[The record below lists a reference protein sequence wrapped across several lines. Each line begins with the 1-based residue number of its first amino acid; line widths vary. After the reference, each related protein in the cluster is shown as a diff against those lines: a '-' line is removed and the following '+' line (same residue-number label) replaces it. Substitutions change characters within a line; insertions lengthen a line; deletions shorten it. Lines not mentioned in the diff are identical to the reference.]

1 MIGTPFMSKD
11 IKEQRKIA
19 KMNKKPW
26 QHEVRDDK
34 GRRRFHGAFTGG
46 FSAGYY
52 NTVGSKE
59 GWKPK
64 ERYENGLK
72 QNVVDFM
79 DEEDIKDIYKEGCC
93 YGKVNNDENKVDM
106 NKENDIFDYLLKD
119 NTNNDRR
126 FNALQ
131 KELMINA
138 GFDVEC
144 KENGNCL
151 FLSKDNEEY
160 YKKIDFKCKEDYYG
174 IGYEGKSNV
183 NSSNTH
189 MNNIKNDNIIHMNIS
204 HNSNN
209 IYDNDMNEYNYEET
223 SLLDNINSQYAKKE
237 KPITFIKSKQPLHIQ
252 LDIKMPNVPDD
263 YVPFQQNY
271 NVGCNVNVNVNPRVV
286 NTISKR
292 NEKLFTSNINDRFTS
307 QEVINIINNIKQTY
321 NFNVDI
327 PFSNNSSKLKE
338 FQQFLQHKR
347 NATAYNANEEFE
359 ELYKLNEEQLIN
371 NKINYIKHQTQLN
384 LTQPKPIEVSVTS
397 WQPSSLLCD
406 KLHIN
411 TLQYNKIQQQI
422 IKETQHLTKTNH
434 QDVYNTIQI
443 ENNNLNIQHM
453 ISHNTNNNINI
464 FEELFTM

>member
-26 QHEVRDDK
+26 QHEVRDEK

-64 ERYENGLK
+64 DKYENGLK

-79 DEEDIKDIYKEGCC
+79 DEEDIKDIYKGGCC
-93 YGKVNNDENKVDM
+93 YVKVNEENKVDV
-106 NKENDIFDYLLKD
+106 NKEYDIFDHLLKD
-119 NTNNDRR
+119 TNNERR
-126 FNALQ
+126 FSSLQ
-131 KELMINA
+131 KELMIKA
-138 GFDVEC
+138 GFDIEH
-144 KENGNCL
+144 KEHNNDL
-151 FLSKDNEEY
+151 FLSGDTGEY
-160 YKKIDFKCKEDYYG
+160 NKKIDFKCKEDYYG
-174 IGYEGKSNV
+174 VGYEGKSNA
-183 NSSNTH
+183 NNNTH
-189 MNNIKNDNIIHMNIS
+189 INIKNDNIIHMNIS
-204 HNSNN
+204 HNNN
-209 IYDNDMNEYNYEET
+209 TIYDNDMNEYNYEET
-223 SLLDNINSQYAKKE
+223 SLLDNIVSQQTKKD
-237 KPITFIKSKQPLHIQ
+237 KSITFVKSMQPLHIQ
-252 LDIKMPNVPDD
+252 LNLKMPTVPDD
-263 YVPFQQNY
+263 YVPFQHNDD
-271 NVGCNVNVNVNPRVV
+271 NCNVNVNPRVAD
-286 NTISKR
+286 TISKR

-307 QEVINIINNIKQTY
+307 QEAINIINNIKQTY

-327 PFSNNSSKLKE
+327 PFNNNCSKLKE

-347 NATAYNANEEFE
+347 NTTAHNTNTEFE

-384 LTQPKPIEVSVTS
+384 LTKPKPIEVSLTP

-406 KLHIN
+406 KLHIV
-411 TLQYNKIQQQI
+411 TLHYNEIQQQI
-422 IKETQHLTKTNH
+422 IKETQHLNRMNH
-434 QDVYNTIQI
+434 KDMYNTIQI
-443 ENNNLNIQHM
+443 ENNNLNIQTM
-453 ISHNTNNNINI
+453 ISHNNNNVNI